1 MQDLVRNA
9 TKYEE
14 IENIKISDGF
24 GTIMMMVS
32 VGLDGWIGIEALQ
45 CTGWGEK

>member
-14 IENIKISDGF
+14 IGNIKISDGF
-24 GTIMMMVS
+24 GTLMMMVS
-32 VGLDGWIGIEALQ
+32 VGLDGWIEALQ
-45 CTGWGEK
+45 CTGWGDK